1 MTRSPRREPLF
12 ARAERSC
19 LWELT
24 VLAAAAHPSVAAM
37 ARTLLAGA
45 PVVYT
50 GDPLRDLS
58 LTAFLDKFVQ
68 RKPKARARSAA
79 ASALATGSRSALREP
94 GAHLRS
100 AAGAAPAKA
109 PCVAV
114 RSRCG
119 VRGTSVRCCSQQAWP
134 PCTHSVLAPLGVWLF
149 RARFHARWDV
159 AAVARL

>member
-1 MTRSPRREPLF
+1 
-12 ARAERSC
+12 
-19 LWELT
+19 

-79 ASALATGSRSALREP
+79 APAPTSGSRSVLREAGRACAARRAWHLP
-94 GAHLRS
+94 GLRVPQCAAAAACLALRS
-100 AAGAAPAKA
+100 AAAFDERGRPAHTA
-109 PCVAV
+109 CSHPWVYGC
-114 RSRCG
+114 CG
-119 VRGTSVRCCSQQAWP
+119 RAHKQAGPSQLWYACDARACARRRP
-134 PCTHSVLAPLGVWLF
+134 
-149 RARFHARWDV
+149 RARR
-159 AAVARL
+159 